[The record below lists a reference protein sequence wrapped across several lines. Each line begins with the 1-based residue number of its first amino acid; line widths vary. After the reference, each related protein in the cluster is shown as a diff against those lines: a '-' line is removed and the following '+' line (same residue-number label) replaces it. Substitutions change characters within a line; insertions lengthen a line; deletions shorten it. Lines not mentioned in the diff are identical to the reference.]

1 MLALGKVLCP
11 ESQMCSSVQ
20 QRSCLL
26 LPVRKRIDGHIMRT
40 RRPHVKVRIS
50 RPFRAAN
57 MEARRHVLSLVKLCP
72 LASQGRLDKA
82 TPPVCTTS
90 TSQVPPCPLCP
101 TSTPAYSPKGCKDHK
116 DKRMGPRQIPKTHGP
131 ISSLASLLDPKQ
143 CKRGSPFVYLWISRR
158 REDAVDAP

>member
-1 MLALGKVLCP
+1 M
-11 ESQMCSSVQ
+11 
-20 QRSCLL
+20 
-26 LPVRKRIDGHIMRT
+26 RKRIDGHIMRT

-57 MEARRHVLSLVKLCP
+57 MEARRHILSLVKLCP